1 MAITSN
7 VLEAYLKCPTKC
19 WLRSADEKATDS
31 LRTHYARVP
40 DESYITAEIRRLL
53 STTDQ
58 SDCVNSPSAK
68 DLKAGKWRFA
78 TAVHAHTLHLESC
91 LHAVECLPP
100 ERRGKLAQF
109 IAIRFASTNKLSKNV
124 KLLLAFDALALSDA
138 LGQEVSLGKII
149 HGDNHTTLKVNTSL
163 LRLK

>member
-1 MAITSN
+1 
-7 VLEAYLKCPTKC
+7 
-19 WLRSADEKATDS
+19 
-31 LRTHYARVP
+31 
-40 DESYITAEIRRLL
+40 
-53 STTDQ
+53 
-58 SDCVNSPSAK
+58 
-68 DLKAGKWRFA
+68 
-78 TAVHAHTLHLESC
+78 
-91 LHAVECLPP
+91 VECLPP